1 MVNVHTVYCTRPK
14 WIEQRRRACYH
25 GRHKKGHAGRN
36 KGRVRMGRTLL
47 LTGRPG
53 VGKTTVVKKAVQALE
68 HDAGGFFT
76 EEIRGAGGR
85 RVGFRLVT
93 LDGEEAVMAH
103 VELRGEGRPRV
114 SRYGVDVAAIDRVGV
129 AALRRAVASG
139 GIVVVDEIGK
149 MELTSDAFKEAVLDA
164 VAGEVRVLGTVMR
177 GSHPW
182 VDDLKAREVV
192 TVWEV
197 TRDNRD
203 QLVEEVVAWVP

>member
-1 MVNVHTVYCTRPK
+1 MEK
-14 WIEQRRRACYH
+14 A
-25 GRHKKGHAGRN
+25 
-36 KGRVRMGRTLL
+36 LL

-53 VGKTTVVKKAVQALE
+53 VGKTTLVRKAARALE
-68 HDAGGFFT
+68 PEAGGFVT

-93 LDGEEAVMAH
+93 LGGKKAVMAH
-103 VELRGEGRPRV
+103 VDLQGGGRPRV
-114 SRYGVDVAAIDRVGV
+114 SRYGVDVDAIDEVGV
-129 AALRRAVASG
+129 RALRDAMTSKK
-139 GIVVVDEIGK
+139 VVIVDEIGK
-149 MELTSDAFKEAVLDA
+149 MELYSDAFQEAVLDA

-182 VDDLKAREVV
+182 VDALKARQEV

-203 QLVEEVVAWVP
+203 ELVERVVTWVE